1 MCVVQ
6 QLWVKFVGLPCG
18 GPQAAVSYTA
28 AKGRIA
34 RIPQVVRYSRSFSP
48 GATRVPRGILPLYV
62 RVWVW
67 KSRLDGSSLS
77 PP

>member
-34 RIPQVVRYSRSFSP
+34 RIPQVVRHSNSFSP
-48 GATRVPRGILPLYV
+48 GASRVPRGYSSIV
-62 RVWVW
+62 CARMGVIVEAGWV
-67 KSRLDGSSLS
+67 
-77 PP
+77 